1 MARNLTVSGGFLD
14 GASHLLVDRDNKFLP
29 LRTYLEGMTDTDVV
43 LVPKYSET
51 RLQENLLKFK
61 LLRARQK
68 PYLGARMVQLISRS
82 AKPP

>member
-1 MARNLTVSGGFLD
+1 
-14 GASHLLVDRDNKFLP
+14 
-29 LRTYLEGMTDTDVV
+29 V

-82 AKPP
+82 AKTPWNQAFSRRGVSGRLAGCPKRYSSLS